1 MSELISNFINGES
14 RPALDGATYD
24 VIDPTT
30 GQTYAQAALSGEADA
45 DLALRSAQKAFETW
59 GDTTPRE
66 RQAAGTRPCAERPG
80 GGDRRHREQ
89 GHR

>member
-45 DLALRSAQKAFETW
+45 DLALRSARKAFETW
-59 GDTTPRE
+59 ATR
-66 RQAAGTRPCAERPG
+66 RQGNV
-80 GGDRRHREQ
+80 RRRCWDSTV
-89 GHR
+89 R